1 MNDDLKITEVNSVKE
16 YDEHVRNLLVTLLG
30 LGSSATRNDQG
41 TRKLGATSISFNLL
55 SMYPSI
61 PMTTLRPIS
70 WASILGEMLGFIR
83 GETNVQAFK
92 ELGTNVWNA
101 NAKEPA
107 WKNNALAPNEGDLGP
122 IYGKQW
128 RKWTDTKLLH
138 ERSSLRELGYTR
150 MGHVS
155 RLTGD
160 LPHEGPTG
168 DGPLYVWVKEVDQL
182 MEALNRIKAN
192 PNDRRAVISAWNP
205 GDMDFMALPPCHV
218 MMQLTTVPY
227 AQHKYGSYT
236 DGASDFEID
245 FNENYPEQ
253 VVSDTVEPNSSGETV
268 PRYALNLV
276 VTQRSQDTLLGRAYN
291 IPAYATL
298 LRLFAHLLEM
308 APGNLEFNVG
318 DQHLYSNH
326 GAAAD
331 EVTCRESLDKDEEG
345 EKLFQLSIVGVDKFE
360 DLDTLTADN
369 FILTNQVTH
378 DKLESDTKMT
388 V

>member
-83 GETNVQAFK
+83 GETNVEAFK
-92 ELGTNVWNA
+92 ELGTKVWNA

-107 WKNNALAPNEGDLGP
+107 WKSNALAPNEGDLGP

-128 RKWTDTKLLH
+128 RKWDDIKVAPYDTDLST
-138 ERSSLRELGYTR
+138 LGYTK
-150 MGHVS
+150 MG
-155 RLTGD
+155 RLDDELGWETVG
-160 LPHEGPTG
+160 LP
-168 DGPLYVWVKEVDQL
+168 LNAVWRREVDQL

-236 DGASDFEID
+236 DGV
-245 FNENYPEQ
+245 NEYEADIEVVPEF
-253 VVSDTVEPNSSGETV
+253 V
-268 PRYALNLV
+268 LNLV

-378 DKLESDTKMT
+378 GKLESDTKMT

>member
-16 YDEHVRNLLVTLLG
+16 YDEHVEDLLLTLLG
-30 LGSSATRNDQG
+30 LGASVTRNDQG

-70 WASILGEMLGFIR
+70 WASILGETLGFIR

-92 ELGTNVWNA
+92 DLGTNVWNA

-107 WKNNALAPNEGDLGP
+107 WKNDLLAPNEGDLGP

-128 RKWTDTKLLH
+128 RKWEDIKLADYGRDL
-138 ERSSLRELGYTR
+138 SKLGYTQV
-150 MGHVS
+150 GWLH
-155 RLTGD
+155 
-160 LPHEGPTG
+160 
-168 DGPLYVWVKEVDQL
+168 DGSSWEAVGSPNPGVWRREVDQL
-182 MEALNRIKAN
+182 MDALNRIKAN

-227 AQHKYGSYT
+227 DQFRGGSYT
-236 DGASDFEID
+236 DGV
-245 FNENYPEQ
+245 NEYEADIEVVPEF
-253 VVSDTVEPNSSGETV
+253 V
-268 PRYALNLV
+268 LNLV

-291 IPAYATL
+291 IPAYSTL

-308 APGNLEFNVG
+308 VPGNLEFNVG

-326 GAAAD
+326 EAAAD
-331 EVTCRESLDKDEEG
+331 EVTDRLSLDEDGEG
-345 EKLFQLSIVGVDKFE
+345 EKLFQLSIVGVNTFE

-369 FILTNQVTH
+369 FVLTHQVTH

>member
-16 YDEHVRNLLVTLLG
+16 YDEHVEELLLTLLG
-30 LGSSATRNDQG
+30 LGSSTTRNDQG
-41 TRKLGATSISFNLL
+41 TRKIGATSISFNLL

-70 WASILGEMLGFIR
+70 WASILGELLGFIR

-92 ELGTNVWNA
+92 DLGTNVWNA

-107 WKNNALAPNEGDLGP
+107 WKNDLLAPNEGDLGP

-128 RKWTDTKLLH
+128 RKWEDIKLADYGRDL
-138 ERSSLRELGYTR
+138 SPLGYTQVGW
-150 MGHVS
+150 MN
-155 RLTGD
+155 
-160 LPHEGPTG
+160 
-168 DGPLYVWVKEVDQL
+168 DGNWDAVGSPPPGVWRREVDQL

-227 AQHKYGSYT
+227 AQHKYGTYT

-245 FNENYPEQ
+245 FNENYSEQ
-253 VVSDTVEPNSSGETV
+253 VVSDTVEPNLSGETV

-326 GAAAD
+326 EKAAD
-331 EVTCRESLDKDEEG
+331 EITDRESLDKDEEG
-345 EKLFQLSIVGVDKFE
+345 EKLFQLSIVGVDKFK

>member
-16 YDEHVRNLLVTLLG
+16 YDEHVEELLLTLLG
-30 LGSSATRNDQG
+30 LGSSTTRNDQG

-70 WASILGEMLGFIR
+70 WTSILGEMLGFIR

-92 ELGTNVWNA
+92 GLGTNVWNA

-107 WKNNALAPNEGDLGP
+107 WKNDLLAPNEGDLGP

-128 RKWTDTKLLH
+128 RKWEDIKLADYGRDL
-138 ERSSLRELGYTR
+138 SKLGYTQV
-150 MGHVS
+150 GWLH
-155 RLTGD
+155 
-160 LPHEGPTG
+160 
-168 DGPLYVWVKEVDQL
+168 DGSSWETVGSPNPGVWRREVDQL
-182 MEALNRIKAN
+182 MDALNRIKSN

-227 AQHKYGSYT
+227 AQHKYGTYT

-245 FNENYPEQ
+245 FNEKYPEQ

-326 GAAAD
+326 EKAAD
-331 EVTCRESLDKDEEG
+331 EITDRESLDKDEEG
-345 EKLFQLSIVGVDKFE
+345 EKLFQLSIVGVDKFK

-369 FILTNQVTH
+369 FILTHQVTH